1 MTQAKLG
8 GISELFL
15 LYSER
20 KFVENLSIF
29 LIRSD
34 FMKFCVLEIKN

>member
-20 KFVENLSIF
+20 KFFYIF
-29 LIRSD
+29 DKKL
-34 FMKFCVLEIKN
+34 FYEILRFRD